1 MLVEALLVVPS
12 TILTAPIRVTNQ
24 SRLRVTGLERL
35 FERLA
40 HETLTQMIGHRV
52 ADDPTTMEVFEARQI
67 QPAFVRGHIG
77 DVADPSL
84 VGSLDSKTLPE
95 HIRGHQ

>member
-1 MLVEALLVVPS
+1 
-12 TILTAPIRVTNQ
+12 
-24 SRLRVTGLERL
+24 
-35 FERLA
+35 
-40 HETLTQMIGHRV
+40 
-52 ADDPTTMEVFEARQI
+52 MEVFEARQI